1 MQSFPTLFNLERLA
15 NFCPSDGHE
24 WIELKTSRNQSR
36 KLEYTEGPL
45 KHAELGPWIDSLERT
60 VQAERLQELD
70 QQGQSLHLL
79 MCNEPH
85 GRFRRGSD
93 PAGYNLTLSR
103 STTEAVTRAFRVPE
117 GFINILS
124 LAGAVAT
131 EFIVPTGNGIFA
143 ILGGIGLSVVVDS
156 KTNNIYALALE
167 TRARRDVERRAA
179 VYEIEVMLGLHWSTE
194 TFKERRLDALDFDSI
209 THRLSALSSSLSWDE
224 CALSVLLQMQ
234 VIVLSAHDR
243 SLKTNSVTVAVPEQD
258 LVRARL
264 GFVGD
269 LLLGLLARQKCSRE
283 RAHIPLQTV
292 YSFIAQRDNE
302 TNLRTAQASHR
313 IAEASQRDS
322 AMMRDISEDS
332 KQVALRTWRDS
343 TDMRMMA
350 VVNLFTL
357 PGTFTATLF
366 STSFFN
372 FQAAPGSDVISGWVW
387 LYWAVAAALTILF
400 GGAWYVMSWVA
411 DRQSTHLLPNRGHLD
426 ESNIDDM
433 SDDSRK
439 AAPSVELRV
448 SREPPGIKLP
458 SARQDTDGLGS
469 VAGGNHNDVLVKTR
483 IGTWRDPDAD
493 GLCPTCASHTDE

>member
-1 MQSFPTLFNLERLA
+1 
-15 NFCPSDGHE
+15 
-24 WIELKTSRNQSR
+24 
-36 KLEYTEGPL
+36 
-45 KHAELGPWIDSLERT
+45 
-60 VQAERLQELD
+60 
-70 QQGQSLHLL
+70 

-156 KTNNIYALALE
+156 KTNNIYALALGMCGHQRANLKAQLRDCTTQPISLSMVPAIWLSVLAE